1 MRGSHRERRRSRRFI
16 VVRRL
21 QWMAIFLVVCFF
33 AWLGL
38 PRSSKIAPWQR
49 ASSNIKPGANAF
61 INPPTETKGVLPLEA
76 NRKRP
81 ARVVYPYSVVPG
93 GVKSVEELKNAIA
106 SDPVVSADY
115 AAFDLSN
122 ARIIRLDRDRSMHV
136 SYRLGSQV
144 YWTKEELKLDKG
156 ETLITDGVHM
166 ALTKSG
172 NMISESVSEPV
183 LLNEPSVQ
191 EMDTPLG
198 SQVTDL
204 QTASDVPPDIPV
216 TQIPGINMPPI
227 EIAPPLPAI
236 ENDPGILLPP
246 GPPGVPSWPAPP
258 LPTHVVSVPEPRILV
273 LLLIGFIALVL
284 LRRRGTHRSRQHV
297 G

>member
-1 MRGSHRERRRSRRFI
+1 MHLQRNQRLKMASRMLRHVCNRPMFIQGGRGVEMRGSHRERRRSRRFI

-216 TQIPGINMPPI
+216 TQIPGINM
-227 EIAPPLPAI
+227 
-236 ENDPGILLPP
+236 
-246 GPPGVPSWPAPP
+246 
-258 LPTHVVSVPEPRILV
+258 
-273 LLLIGFIALVL
+273 
-284 LRRRGTHRSRQHV
+284 
-297 G
+297 

>member
-1 MRGSHRERRRSRRFI
+1 M
-16 VVRRL
+16 
-21 QWMAIFLVVCFF
+21 
-33 AWLGL
+33 
-38 PRSSKIAPWQR
+38 
-49 ASSNIKPGANAF
+49 
-61 INPPTETKGVLPLEA
+61 
-76 NRKRP
+76 
-81 ARVVYPYSVVPG
+81 RVVYPFSVVPG

-106 SDPVVSADY
+106 SDAVVSTDY

-122 ARIIRLDRDRSMHV
+122 ARIIRLDRDRSVHV

-183 LLNEPSVQ
+183 LLNEPTVQ
-191 EMDTPLG
+191 EMDTPLDP
-198 SQVTDL
+198 QVTDI
-204 QTASDVPPDIPV
+204 QTASNVPPDIPV

-227 EIAPPLPAI
+227 EIAPPPPLI

-258 LPTHVVSVPEPRILV
+258 LPTHVVSVPEPRTVV
-273 LLLIGFIALVL
+273 LLLIGFIVLVL
-284 LRRRGTHRSRQHV
+284 LRRRGAHRSHQHV

>member
-1 MRGSHRERRRSRRFI
+1 M
-16 VVRRL
+16 VRRL
-21 QWMAIFLVVCFF
+21 QWIAILLVVCFF
-33 AWLGL
+33 GWLAL
-38 PRSSKIAPWQR
+38 PRTSKIAPWQR
-49 ASSNIKPGANAF
+49 ASLNSSPGTNAF
-61 INPPTETKGVLPLEA
+61 ISPPTETKGVLPLEA

-81 ARVVYPYSVVPG
+81 VRVVYPYSVVPG
-93 GVKSVEELKNAIA
+93 GVKSVEELKSAIA
-106 SDPVVSADY
+106 TDPVVSADY
-115 AAFDLSN
+115 SAFDLSN
-122 ARIIRLDRDRSMHV
+122 AGIIRLDRDRSMHV

-191 EMDTPLG
+191 EMDTPLD
-198 SQVTDL
+198 SQVTDI

-258 LPTHVVSVPEPRILV
+258 PPTHVVSVPEPRTLV

-284 LRRRGTHRSRQHV
+284 LWRRGTHRSRQHV